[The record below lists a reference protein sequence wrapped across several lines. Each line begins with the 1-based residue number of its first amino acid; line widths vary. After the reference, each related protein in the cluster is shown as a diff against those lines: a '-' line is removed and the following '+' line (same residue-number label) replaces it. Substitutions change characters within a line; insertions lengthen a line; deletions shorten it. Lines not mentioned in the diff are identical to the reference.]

1 MGAKKKGTKWNTKE
15 SHNDMS
21 GFRPKVAHG
30 KGGKTFGKGGKK
42 GNKRPGKEARRKMK
56 GRK

>member
-1 MGAKKKGTKWNTKE
+1 
-15 SHNDMS
+15 MS
-21 GFRPKVAHG
+21 GFHPKVAHG